1 MKTPG
6 FALFD
11 STIGRCGIAW
21 TDRGVVAL
29 ALPDARDTATRARLL
44 ARCPD
49 ATEQHPPRPVARA
62 IKNIERLLRG
72 DRVSFED
79 LTLHMDGLPAFHR
92 RVYETVRAIPAGT
105 TLSYGEVATRLGSPG
120 SARAVGQALGKNPFP
135 IVVPCHRVLAAGGKL
150 GGFTASGGLDTK
162 TRMLTLEG
170 VDVGPKRSSRAS
182 ASRGIAHANGLPF
195 EAEQALSHLC
205 NCDARL
211 ARAIRTAGP
220 FRLEIKKT
228 HSVFEALAEAIV
240 YQQLTGKAA
249 ATIFGRVREVCSSG
263 RKLTPADVAKTPA
276 AKLRGAGLSQAKLL
290 ALQDLA
296 QKTLARQLPT
306 LAQLQRMDDA
316 DIVTSLTSVRGVGA
330 WTVHMLL
337 IFRLG
342 RPDVL
347 PTGDYGVRKGFQQVF
362 GTPELPSPKELEARA
377 ARWSPYRSVASWY
390 LWRVLDGA
398 AA

>member
-11 STIGRCGIAW
+11 SKIGRCGIAW
-21 TDRGVVAL
+21 ANGSIVAL
-29 ALPDARDTATRARLL
+29 ALPESRDSVTRARLL
-44 ARCPD
+44 ARCP
-49 ATEQHPPRPVARA
+49 EGLERPPPRLIARA
-62 IKNIERLLRG
+62 IKNIERLLSG
-72 DRVSFED
+72 ERVDFDD
-79 LTLHMDGLPAFHR
+79 LTLHTAGLPAFHC
-92 RVYETVRAIPAGT
+92 RVYEAVRAIPAGT
-105 TLSYGEVATRLGSPG
+105 TLSYGEVAARLGAPG

-150 GGFTASGGLDTK
+150 GGFTANGGLDTK
-162 TRMLTLEG
+162 TRMLALEG
-170 VDVGPKRSSRAS
+170 VDIGPSRAS
-182 ASRGIAHANGLPF
+182 RGKGSNGTNGYSF
-195 EAEQALSHLC
+195 DAKRAVSHLC
-205 NCDARL
+205 GCDARL

-220 FRLEIKKT
+220 FRLELKKT

-263 RKLTPADVAKTPA
+263 RKLTPADVIRTPA
-276 AKLRGAGLSQAKLL
+276 PKLRAAGLSQAKML

-316 DIVTSLTSVRGVGA
+316 DIVASLTHVRGVGV

-347 PTGDYGVRKGFQQVF
+347 PTGDYGVRKGFQRVF
-362 GTPELPSPKELEARA
+362 GTAELPSPKELEAHA

-398 AA
+398 AM

>member
-6 FALFD
+6 FALFE
-11 STIGRCGIAW
+11 SKIGRCGIAW
-21 TDRGVVAL
+21 TDQGVVAL
-29 ALPDARDTATRARLL
+29 ALPGERDSATRARLL
-44 ARCPD
+44 ARCPE
-49 ATEQHPPRPVARA
+49 ATEQPPPRPIARA
-62 IKNIERLLRG
+62 IKSIERLLRG
-72 DRVSFED
+72 ERVSFDD

-135 IVVPCHRVLAAGGKL
+135 IVIPCHRVLAAGGKL
-150 GGFTASGGLDTK
+150 GGFTADGGVDTK

-170 VDVGPKRSSRAS
+170 VQIGPKRSSRAK
-182 ASRGIAHANGLPF
+182 GANGLPF
-195 EAEQALSHLC
+195 EAEAAIAHLRS
-205 NCDARL
+205 CDPRL

-220 FRLEIKKT
+220 FRLELKKT

-263 RKLTPADVAKTPA
+263 RKLTPAGVVKTPD

-290 ALQDLA
+290 ALKDLA
-296 QKTLARQLPT
+296 QKTLARQIPT
-306 LAQLQRMDDA
+306 LAQLQRMDDP
-316 DIVTSLTSVRGVGA
+316 DIVTSLTNVRGVGA

-347 PTGDYGVRKGFQQVF
+347 PTGDYGVRKGFQRVF
-362 GTPELPSPKELEARA
+362 GTPDLPSAKELEARA

-390 LWRVLDGA
+390 LWRVLDGVA
-398 AA
+398 V

>member
-6 FALFD
+6 FALFE
-11 STIGRCGIAW
+11 SKIGRCGIAW
-21 TDRGVVAL
+21 ASDGVVAV
-29 ALPDARDTATRARLL
+29 ALPEARDAATRARLL
-44 ARCPD
+44 ERCPE
-49 ATEQHPPRPVARA
+49 ATEQPPPRSIARV
-62 IKNIERLLRG
+62 IKNVERLLRG
-72 DRVSFED
+72 GSVSFDD
-79 LTLHMDGLPAFHR
+79 LALQMEGLPPFHR
-92 RVYETVRAIPAGT
+92 RVYEAVRAIPAGT
-105 TLSYGEVATRLGSPG
+105 TLSYGEVAARLGSPG
-120 SARAVGQALGKNPFP
+120 SARAVGQALRRNPFP

-150 GGFTASGGLDTK
+150 GGFTADGGLDTK
-162 TRMLTLEG
+162 VRMLALEG
-170 VDVGPKRSSRAS
+170 VRVGPAAARRSRSTE
-182 ASRGIAHANGLPF
+182 GLPYDPDR
-195 EAEQALSHLC
+195 AVSHLC
-205 NCDARL
+205 SCDARL

-220 FRLEIKKT
+220 FRLQVKQT

-249 ATIFGRVREVCSSG
+249 ATIFGRVRGACSSG
-263 RKLTPADVAKTPA
+263 RKLTPADVARVPA
-276 AKLRGAGLSQAKLL
+276 AKLRGAGLSQAKML

-296 QKTLARQLPT
+296 QKTLARQIPT

-316 DIVTSLTSVRGVGA
+316 DIVTRLTSVRGVGA

-362 GTPELPSPKELEARA
+362 GTSELPSSQEMEARA

-398 AA
+398 AP

>member
-6 FALFD
+6 FALFE
-11 STIGRCGIAW
+11 SKIGRCGIAW
-21 TDRGVVAL
+21 ANGGVVAL
-29 ALPDARDTATRARLL
+29 ALPEARDAATRARLL
-44 ARCPD
+44 ARCPE
-49 ATEQHPPRPVARA
+49 ATEQPPPRPVARV
-62 IKNIERLLRG
+62 IKNVERLLCG
-72 DRVSFED
+72 DRVSFDD
-79 LTLHMDGLPAFHR
+79 LILQMEGLPAFHR
-92 RVYETVRAIPAGT
+92 RVYETVRAIPPGT
-105 TLSYGEVATRLGSPG
+105 TLSYGEVAARLGSPG

-150 GGFTASGGLDTK
+150 GGFTANGGLDTK

-170 VDVGPKRSSRAS
+170 VRVGSAAAARRAS
-182 ASRGIAHANGLPF
+182 GSSAFAF
-195 EAEQALSHLC
+195 DAEQALSHLSSR
-205 NCDARL
+205 DARL

-220 FRLEIKKT
+220 FRLQIKKT

-263 RKLTPADVAKTPA
+263 RKLTPADVARTPA
-276 AKLRGAGLSQAKLL
+276 AKLRGAGLSQAKML

-306 LAQLQRMDDA
+306 LAQLQKMDDA
-316 DIVTSLTSVRGVGA
+316 DIVTSLTSVRGIGE

-362 GTPELPSPKELEARA
+362 GTPELPSAKELEARA
-377 ARWSPYRSVASWY
+377 AGWSPYRSVASWY

-398 AA
+398 P

>member
-1 MKTPG
+1 MNPPG

-11 STIGRCGIAW
+11 TKIGRCGIAW
-21 TDRGVVAL
+21 SEGSVVAL
-29 ALPDARDTATRARLL
+29 ALPEASDAATRARLL
-44 ARCPD
+44 ARCPE
-49 ATEQHPPRPVARA
+49 ATEEPPPRPIARA
-62 IKNIERLLRG
+62 VKGIERLLRG
-72 DRVSFED
+72 DRVSFDD
-79 LTLHMDGLPAFHR
+79 LTLHMDGLPSFHR
-92 RVYETVRAIPAGT
+92 RVYEVVRAIPAGT
-105 TLSYGEVATRLGSPG
+105 TLSYGEVASRLGSPG

-150 GGFTASGGLDTK
+150 GGFTANGGLDTK

-170 VDVGPKRSSRAS
+170 VQPGPKRSSRTRDAKGFS
-182 ASRGIAHANGLPF
+182 F
-195 EAEQALSHLC
+195 EAERALEHLC
-205 NCDARL
+205 KCDPRL
-211 ARAIRTAGP
+211 ARAIRAAGP

-249 ATIFGRVREVCSSG
+249 ATIFGRVREVCSAG

-296 QKTLARQLPT
+296 QKTLARQIPT
-306 LAQLQRMDDA
+306 LAQLQKMDDA

-398 AA
+398 AV

>member
-11 STIGRCGIAW
+11 SEIGRCGIAW
-21 TDRGVVAL
+21 TAQGVVAL
-29 ALPDARDTATRARLL
+29 SLPEARDAATRARLL
-44 ARCPD
+44 ARCPE
-49 ATEQHPPRPVARA
+49 ATEQPPPRPVARA
-62 IKNIERLLRG
+62 IKTIGRLLRG
-72 DRVSFED
+72 ARGDQVSFDD
-79 LTLHMDGLPAFHR
+79 LTLHMEGLPAFHR
-92 RVYETVRAIPAGT
+92 RVYETVRGIPAGT

-135 IVVPCHRVLAAGGKL
+135 IVVPCHRVLAAGGKP
-150 GGFTASGGLDTK
+150 GGFSANGGLDTK

-170 VDVGPKRSSRAS
+170 VEIGPAK
-182 ASRGIAHANGLPF
+182 ASRGSHTNGFSFDAAHAV
-195 EAEQALSHLC
+195 AHLC
-205 NCDARL
+205 ECDARL
-211 ARAIRTAGP
+211 ARAIRSAGA
-220 FRLEIKKT
+220 FALEIKKT

-249 ATIFGRVREVCSSG
+249 ATIFGRVRDVCSSG
-263 RKLTPADVAKTPA
+263 KKLTPADVVKTPA
-276 AKLRGAGLSQAKLL
+276 AKLRSAGLSQAKML

-306 LAQLQRMDDA
+306 LAQLQKMDDA
-316 DIVTSLTSVRGVGA
+316 DIVTSLTSVRGIGA

-390 LWRVLDGA
+390 LWRVLDGPGA
-398 AA
+398 

>member
-6 FALFD
+6 FALFE
-11 STIGRCGIAW
+11 SKIGRCGIAW
-21 TDRGVVAL
+21 TDQGVVAL
-29 ALPDARDTATRARLL
+29 ALPGARDSATRAHLL
-44 ARCPD
+44 ARCPE
-49 ATEQHPPRPVARA
+49 ATEQPPPRPVARA
-62 IKNIERLLRG
+62 IKNIERLLSG
-72 DRVSFED
+72 ERVSFDD

-92 RVYETVRAIPAGT
+92 RVYEAVRAIPAGS
-105 TLSYGEVATRLGSPG
+105 TLSYGEVAARLGSPG

-150 GGFTASGGLDTK
+150 GGFTANGGLDTK

-170 VDVGPKRSSRAS
+170 VNVGAKRSRAVK
-182 ASRGIAHANGLPF
+182 AANGLPF
-195 EAEQALSHLC
+195 EAERALSHLC

-220 FRLEIKKT
+220 FRLELKKT

-249 ATIFGRVREVCSSG
+249 ATIFGRVREVCSAG
-263 RKLTPADVAKTPA
+263 RKLTPADVVKTPA

-296 QKTLARQLPT
+296 QKTLARRVPT
-306 LAQLQRMDDA
+306 LAQLQKMDDA

-390 LWRVLDGA
+390 LWRVLDSAG
-398 AA
+398 